1 MTHKSPDTVPTLR
14 TALFAGS
21 FDPYTLGHHSIVERG
36 LKIFD
41 RIIIAVG
48 INIDKQ
54 TGTDI
59 RTRLETI
66 RHIYEAQPRVEVTAY
81 SGLTVDIADSYG
93 AGFLLRGARSVK
105 DFEYERTL
113 ADVNRRIGHGIETV
127 ILPALPELEW
137 ISSTVLRDMA
147 LHGRDITP
155 YLP

>member
-1 MTHKSPDTVPTLR
+1 MTRRFPDTER

-21 FDPYTLGHHSIVERG
+21 FSPYTLGHHSIVERG
-36 LKIFD
+36 LKLFD
-41 RIIIAVG
+41 RIVVAIG
-48 INIDKQ
+48 INIDK
-54 TGTDI
+54 GRPADLDSRLKAI
-59 RTRLETI
+59 RRVYAGRPE
-66 RHIYEAQPRVEVTAY
+66 VEVTFY
-81 SGLTVDIADSYG
+81 SDLTVDAAARHG

-113 ADVNRRIGHGIETV
+113 ADVNRRIGNGIETV

-147 LHGRDITP
+147 SHGRDITP